1 MLEMLEPWDVC
12 QGKVRIWNGSS
23 QRVEVK
29 GLLLYLLFYI
39 SSLMEAKEGTQG
51 LNLEAGT
58 EAKIRKECIFLIAIY
73 G

>member
-12 QGKVRIWNGSS
+12 LGKVQIWNGTS
-23 QRVEVK
+23 QEEEGK

-39 SSLMEAKEGTQG
+39 SSLREAKEETQG
-51 LNLEAGT
+51 RNLEPGT
-58 EAKIRKECIFLIAIY
+58 EAEIRKECIFLIAIY